1 MLDAATGKFDQGLQ
15 LQDYAAE
22 SRVKEKLYKLRR
34 STAAWHSQSQSA
46 RYESVLG
53 IHFSNP
59 NTQRLRLEACSVN
72 IRACG
77 PLPTCEELY
86 NPATAL
92 RVVDRF

>member
-46 RYESVLG
+46 IRISTWDPLQQSKHSTTKARG
-53 IHFSNP
+53 LFGKHP
-59 NTQRLRLEACSVN
+59 RLRA
-72 IRACG
+72 
-77 PLPTCEELY
+77 
-86 NPATAL
+86 PA
-92 RVVDRF
+92 DM